1 MKMRSTPLAVA
12 GAALALAMAGCGGD
26 DSKKNDSAAATSVP
40 AQTATATT
48 PTTPAPTT
56 TTPTSTTETTP
67 SEPTPPGGEQAA
79 KDTILKWIF
88 EGDCD
93 VMTDNFLEDQAFIGD
108 NRKERCAYFEKTFR
122 KPSYSEDDVKF
133 RSVKIEGGKASV
145 VIGDD
150 ISNVETTYLLVAKD
164 GKWQIDDTD

>member
-1 MKMRSTPLAVA
+1 MRMRSTPLAVTS
-12 GAALALAMAGCGGD
+12 AALALFAAGCGD
-26 DSKKNDSAAATSVP
+26 DEPKKKDSAAQTTVP

-48 PTTPAPTT
+48 PTAPTPP
-56 TTPTSTTETTP
+56 TTPTTPTETTP
-67 SEPTPPGGEQAA
+67 SEPTPPGGEKAA
-79 KDTILKWIF
+79 KDTVLTWIF

-93 VMTDNFLEDQAFIGD
+93 LMTDKFLEDQAFIGD
-108 NRKERCAYFEKTFR
+108 NRKERCAYFEKTHQT
-122 KPSYSEDDVKF
+122 PSYSKDDVKF

-145 VIGDD
+145 TIGDD